1 MELNPLGS
9 QYEGHP
15 EHNVHINL
23 CSLHSPLELP
33 ARANEWIL
41 TPPC

>member
-1 MELNPLGS
+1 MGGS

-15 EHNVHINL
+15 EYNVRINL
-23 CSLHSPLELP
+23 CSLHRRLELP

-41 TPPC
+41 TPPR